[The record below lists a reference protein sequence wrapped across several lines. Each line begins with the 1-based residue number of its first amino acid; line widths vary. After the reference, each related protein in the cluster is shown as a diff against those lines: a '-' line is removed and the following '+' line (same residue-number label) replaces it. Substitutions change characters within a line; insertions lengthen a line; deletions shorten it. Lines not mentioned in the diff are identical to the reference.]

1 MEKADFPVPAVP
13 TMTTGGSRRKAAL
26 EAGSSGGGAGAFAML
41 VMIGGAL
48 AFTGV

>member
-1 MEKADFPVPAVP
+1 
-13 TMTTGGSRRKAAL
+13 MTTGGWGSKPVL
-26 EAGSSGGGAGAFAML
+26 EAGSSGGDGGALSML